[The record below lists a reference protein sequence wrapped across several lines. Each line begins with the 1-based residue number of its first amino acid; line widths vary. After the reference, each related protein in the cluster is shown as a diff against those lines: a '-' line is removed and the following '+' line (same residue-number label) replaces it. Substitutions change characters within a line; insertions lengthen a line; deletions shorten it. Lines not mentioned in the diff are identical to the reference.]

1 MSTDDSIEEKRVYS
15 DKAGKVEVFVATEL
29 GVVTVDVAGDR
40 VGEFGLDH
48 RCTARSVVA
57 AGEQVAVA
65 TEEDVDLAVGGVEF
79 EPTGFG
85 PAVAIGFA
93 DGHLVA
99 ANEDGWVARYEPDAA
114 DGDVDLAEL
123 DAADAD
129 VAEKLA
135 WKTVGRIDTVRAID
149 GPLVAAA
156 DGVYRIGE
164 DDLTHAGL
172 DDVRDVAGLGV
183 PLAATGE
190 ALYSLGNGWIDVLEG
205 NFRAVTSDGAAR
217 AHAVATTTLYAR
229 VDDVAA
235 SDAGDA
241 DDVGDADDA
250 SGGSSNSSGSAWEAV
265 ELPTPDPVVGVA
277 YSTDAVFAVTESGT
291 LLVDAGDGWQ
301 SQELGV
307 RGVAALAVR

>member
-1 MSTDDSIEEKRVYS
+1 MSTDDTIEEKRVYS
-15 DKAGKVEVFVATEL
+15 DKTGKVEVFVATEL

-48 RCTARSVVA
+48 RCTARAIVA
-57 AGEQVAVA
+57 AGDQVAVA
-65 TEEDVDLAVGGVEF
+65 TEEDVDLAVGDTEF

-93 DGHLVA
+93 DGRLVA
-99 ANEDGWVARYEPDAA
+99 ANEDGWVARYNPDEA
-114 DGDVDLAEL
+114 DADVDLADL

-190 ALYSLGNGWIDVLEG
+190 ALYSLGNGWMDVLEG

-217 AHAVATTTLYAR
+217 AHAVAATTLYAR
-229 VDDVAA
+229 VDDQ
-235 SDAGDA
+235 
-241 DDVGDADDA
+241 
-250 SGGSSNSSGSAWEAV
+250 WEAV

-277 YSTDAVFAVTESGT
+277 YGTDAVFAATEAGT

-307 RGVAALAVR
+307 RGVAGLAVR

>member
-1 MSTDDSIEEKRVYS
+1 MSTDDTIEEKRVYS
-15 DKAGKVEVFVATEL
+15 DKAGKVELFVATEL
-29 GVVTVDVAGDR
+29 GVVTVDVSGDR

-48 RCTARSVVA
+48 RCTARDIVA

-65 TEEDVDLAVGGVEF
+65 TDEDVDLAVGDGGF

-85 PAVAIGFA
+85 PAVAIGFW
-93 DGHLVA
+93 DGQLVA
-99 ANEDGWVARYEPDAA
+99 ANEDGWVARYDPDAA

-135 WKTVGRIDTVRAID
+135 WKTLGRIETVRAID

-156 DGVYRIGE
+156 DGVYRIDE
-164 DDLTHAGL
+164 DGLTYTGL

-190 ALYSLGNGWIDVLEG
+190 SLYSLGNGWMDVLEA
-205 NFRAVTSDGAAR
+205 NFRAITSDGAAR

-229 VDDVAA
+229 VDDVSA
-235 SDAGDA
+235 S
-241 DDVGDADDA
+241 DA
-250 SGGSSNSSGSAWEAV
+250 SGGSSDSSDGGWEPV

-277 YSTDAVFAVTESGT
+277 YGTEAVFAVTESGT

-301 SQELGV
+301 TQELGV
-307 RGVAALAVR
+307 RGVAGLAAR

>member
-15 DKAGKVEVFVATEL
+15 DRAGKVEVFVATEL
-29 GVVTVDVAGDR
+29 GVVTVDVSGDR

-48 RCTARSVVA
+48 RCTARDVAA

-65 TEEDVDLAVGGVEF
+65 TDEDIDLAVGDTEF

-85 PAVAIGFA
+85 PAVAIGFW
-93 DGHLVA
+93 DGRLVA
-99 ANEDGWVARYEPDAA
+99 ANEDGWIARYDPDAEA
-114 DGDVDLAEL
+114 GDVDLAEL

-129 VAEKLA
+129 VAETLA
-135 WKTVGRIDTVRAID
+135 WKTLGRIDTVRAID

-156 DGVYRIGE
+156 DGVYRIDE
-164 DDLTHAGL
+164 DGVTHTGL
-172 DDVRDVAGLGV
+172 DDVRDVVGVGV

-190 ALYSLGNGWIDVLEG
+190 ALYSLGNGWMNVLGG
-205 NFRAVTSDGAAR
+205 NFRAVTGDGAAR
-217 AHAVATTTLYAR
+217 AHAVAATTLYAR
-229 VDDVAA
+229 EDDVSA
-235 SDAGDA
+235 S
-241 DDVGDADDA
+241 DA
-250 SGGSSNSSGSAWEAV
+250 SGGPSDSSDGEWAAV

-277 YSTDAVFAVTESGT
+277 YATGAVVAVTEAGT

-307 RGVAALAVR
+307 RGVAGLAVR

>member
-114 DGDVDLAEL
+114 EGGVDLTEL

-135 WKTVGRIDTVRAID
+135 WKTLGRIDTVRAID

-156 DGVYRIGE
+156 DGVYRIDE
-164 DDLTHAGL
+164 DGLTHTGL

-229 VDDVAA
+229 VDDVSA
-235 SDAGDA
+235 S
-241 DDVGDADDA
+241 DA
-250 SGGSSNSSGSAWEAV
+250 SGGSSGTSDSAWEAV
-265 ELPTPDPVVGVA
+265 DLPTPDPVVDIA
-277 YSTDAVFAVTESGT
+277 YSTDAVFAVTEAGT
-291 LLVDAGDGWQ
+291 LLVDAGDRWQ